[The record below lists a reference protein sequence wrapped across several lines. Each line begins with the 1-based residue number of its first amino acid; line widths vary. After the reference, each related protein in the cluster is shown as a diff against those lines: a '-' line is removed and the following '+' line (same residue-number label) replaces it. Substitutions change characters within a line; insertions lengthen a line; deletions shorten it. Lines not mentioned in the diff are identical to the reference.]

1 MDTDLPLLV
10 AKRPV
15 GRAKFPRGR
24 GKELLWNVQF
34 LGRKIASHCSGQSD
48 ISDGNPDGISKERE
62 IFTCYLAHAFS
73 AGSQIL
79 QLTTLTG

>member
-15 GRAKFPRGR
+15 GAAEIPARPR

-34 LGRKIASHCSGQSD
+34 FGRKIASHCSGQSD

-62 IFTCYLAHAFS
+62 NLHMLP
-73 AGSQIL
+73 G
-79 QLTTLTG
+79 